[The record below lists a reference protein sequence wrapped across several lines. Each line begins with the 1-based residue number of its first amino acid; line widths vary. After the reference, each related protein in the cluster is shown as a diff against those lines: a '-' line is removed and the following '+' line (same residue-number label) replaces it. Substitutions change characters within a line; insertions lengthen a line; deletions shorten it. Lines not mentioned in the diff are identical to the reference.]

1 MKTKTPAR
9 FGTAGTALWD
19 SIAGKYAL
27 RPDEFSTLEDAC
39 ELTDMIAALDNAWND
54 DGRPLTTKGSM
65 GQQVTH
71 PLISEIRTHRMAR
84 QALLRSLK
92 LPDDD
97 AAAPDASRS
106 ARKAASA
113 RWSHGA

>member
-1 MKTKTPAR
+1 VDAPITLGA
-9 FGTAGTALWD
+9 AGLALWS

-27 RPDEFSTLEDAC
+27 RPDEFSTLEDASA
-39 ELTDMIAALDNAWND
+39 LTDMIDALEKAWVE
-54 DGRPLTTKGSM
+54 DGKPLTTKGSM

-84 QALLRSLK
+84 QALLRQLK
-92 LPDDD
+92 LPD
-97 AAAPDASRS
+97 AGASGSTASTS